1 MWMLLR
7 KHVVGVATGGKVL
20 ISFFGPK
27 LEVQRESER
36 RRVGGAATEQE

>member
-1 MWMLLR
+1 M
-7 KHVVGVATGGKVL
+7 L

-27 LEVQRESER
+27 LEVQIESER